1 MRLCARRVSGAA
13 HREQRCGFVVMD
25 GWRPAAFRILA
36 QEADDRPKS
45 LAPLAA
51 GEFAAKGRTSFA
63 EGRLPQ
69 RHATGASLTFSW
81 ERSFEPPA
89 QLMLAQPERGGR

>member
-45 LAPLAA
+45 LSPRWLQASLPQ
-51 GEFAAKGRTSFA
+51 K
-63 EGRLPQ
+63 EGRVLPRDAFPKGTQ
-69 RHATGASLTFSW
+69 LGPLLLFLGNEVSSPP
-81 ERSFEPPA
+81 RS
-89 QLMLAQPERGGR
+89 